1 MEAES
6 LYSRGFS
13 GSSLSDSA
21 WLSQADFRRLLPV
34 CCPGWTTAVGTLR
47 RRQPLPAAGRD
58 AVDGARHRSR
68 PRRQGLRVVHR
79 VPAVRRRGDHDDD
92 RERCPRRLARRH
104 DRRAAGVRFH
114 GRQSPQAYGRTTA
127 RRARRRR
134 NMFAVGLS
142 AGASEPKDRPGAFLS
157 PVRPRR
163 HGKLSHQD
171 DQRPPRP
178 RRLQPAVS
186 SSSGRSAFPGT
197 EREGG
202 RGFSLGLS
210 EHYGGGGKKL
220 HERLNDRDYWSRCLF
235 STLDYFA
242 DLLGEGGC
250 LVEEG
255 LVL

>member
-79 VPAVRRRGDHDDD
+79 VPAVRRQGDHDDD
-92 RERCPRRLARRH
+92 PRERCPRRLARRH

-114 GRQSPQAYGRTTA
+114 GRQARKRTAERPPAGRAAAATCRWTIGGRLRTERPAGVLPLAGATAAPREAVSSRRSAAAPASSPTA
-127 RRARRRR
+127 SRLVLEREVGISGDEEGGLKRVLARPLRALRRRR
-134 NMFAVGLS
+134 EE
-142 AGASEPKDRPGAFLS
+142 ASRAS
-157 PVRPRR
+157 
-163 HGKLSHQD
+163 
-171 DQRPPRP
+171 
-178 RRLQPAVS
+178 
-186 SSSGRSAFPGT
+186 
-197 EREGG
+197 
-202 RGFSLGLS
+202 
-210 EHYGGGGKKL
+210 
-220 HERLNDRDYWSRCLF
+220 
-235 STLDYFA
+235 
-242 DLLGEGGC
+242 
-250 LVEEG
+250 
-255 LVL
+255 